1 MNSEF
6 IAMLDYLEREKGIKR
21 DVLVEAVQTALLTSS
36 KKAVGPANDLR
47 IEIDPKTGEIKAIA
61 KLKVVDWV
69 KNEYDEI
76 SLPKAQ
82 KIKADA
88 QLGELIEMEV
98 TPRNFGRIA
107 AQ

>member
-21 DVLVEAVQTALLTSS
+21 EILIEAVETALLSAS

-47 IEIDPKTGEIKAIA
+47 IEIDPKSGEIKAIA
-61 KLKVVDWV
+61 KLKAVEWV

-76 SLPKAQ
+76 ALPKAQ
-82 KIKADA
+82 KLKADV
-88 QLGELIEMEV
+88 QLGEVIEVEV
-98 TPRNFGRIA
+98 TPR
-107 AQ
+107 